1 MSFITVMLL
10 LVLLGIILFY
20 LAAGAVI
27 FRRMY
32 VRKGKPRPAP
42 VPKDWNG
49 DEVAM
54 TGMDDALT
62 AHVHD
67 GIIMKPLL
75 EAKRRWYDYP
85 VEKVTNIGWHG
96 TILKGDFWAAENDGE
111 KEQPAVAIII
121 HGMQDSSSGMAYLAE
136 EYHKRGV
143 HVLTVNLRGHGES
156 HGRLYGLT
164 SVDMKDLLSWI
175 DLMDKRFEGK
185 ARFILHGVS
194 MGGGTVLQCIGSKQ
208 FAKAGYASK
217 VLVAVSDSPFSNFLE
232 ETLNQFEFMF
242 PTRPVFRTFMAYGIS
257 FSCWITGHGFLS
269 RISPEKAMAR
279 ATRLKYQLP
288 PVILFHGLGD
298 ILVRPYMSMKIY
310 DRIAGEKQLCLI
322 EKAPH
327 IGSYFY
333 EPENYMSAV
342 EKYL

>member
-1 MSFITVMLL
+1 MTILLIILL
-10 LVLLGIILFY
+10 LILLGLMLFY
-20 LAAGAVI
+20 VAAGTAI
-27 FRRMY
+27 FRKMY

-54 TGMDDALT
+54 TGIDDALT

-67 GIIMKPLL
+67 PIIMKPLL
-75 EAKRRWYDYP
+75 DAKRRWYTNP
-85 VEKVTNIGWHG
+85 IEKVTNIGWHG
-96 TILKGDFWAAENDGE
+96 TILKGDFWAADTADN
-111 KEQPAVAIII
+111 EQPIVAIII

-143 HVLTVNLRGHGES
+143 NVLAVNLRAHGES
-156 HGRLYGLT
+156 HGRIYGLT

-175 DLMDKRFEGK
+175 DLMDTRFEGT

-194 MGGGTVLQCIGSKQ
+194 MGGGTVLQCIGSKK

-217 VLVAVSDSPFSNFLE
+217 VLLAVSDSPFCNFFE
-232 ETLNQFEFMF
+232 ETLNEFESMF
-242 PTRPVFRTFMAYGIS
+242 PTRPFFRKNLTRGIS
-257 FSCWITGHGFLS
+257 LICALTGRGFLS
-269 RISPEKAMAR
+269 RISPENVMAR
-279 ATRLKYQLP
+279 ATRSNYQLP
-288 PVILFHGLGD
+288 PVILFHGLSD

-310 DRIAGEKQLCLI
+310 DRIKSEKQLCLV

-333 EPENYMSAV
+333 EPENYMSV
-342 EKYL
+342 IEKYLP